1 MRKIRSLITLKNS
14 HKIFLLH
21 FLSQIH
27 VFGLMVIL
35 YAPISLAQKDISIEE
50 LVLPL
55 TTQHAD
61 KSGLYVLEKGGEALL
76 ARGWLADR
84 ASRSIDVQYFIWG
97 TDNIG
102 KLAAETLLRAAERGV
117 HVRVLVDDLLI
128 DAETEDL
135 FALAYHPNI
144 DIRIYNPVH
153 SVGVSFFEKLTE
165 LAIDFRGSNQR
176 MHNKMFV
183 VDDLIAITGGR
194 NMENQYFDFG
204 HKYNYRDRDA
214 LLVGKVVNELSDTF
228 DEYWK
233 NKLSKPVESLVKNP
247 FQSDI
252 DWAPEDEWGDSLEM
266 DQGELQN
273 TLTQLTRERVET
285 IYKNLHAYANNKF
298 NYLPEVRDSMNN
310 ITDEVVSITQAAYW
324 LDATFISDQ
333 PGKNN
338 TWFNYNM
345 GGGGESTY
353 ALAKLINAAKTDI
366 VIQSPYLILSPEA
379 WKLFKSALA
388 RGVSIK
394 INTNSLASS
403 DNLPA
408 FSGYSSQID
417 ELLEAG
423 IGLFEYRHDAQR
435 RYNLVKQYTQYEG
448 KKLPIFSLHAKTMVI
463 DDSIV
468 YIGTFNLDPRSE
480 NLNTEVGI
488 IAKNAELAAAVK
500 REIEID
506 MAEGNSWNVRKDGRN
521 NDTSLFKRGKL
532 FFWELL
538 PLDPIL

>member
-1 MRKIRSLITLKNS
+1 LNKNHNTLSLFFLKQMW
-14 HKIFLLH
+14 IFCLIVMFYAPAL
-21 FLSQIH
+21 LSQQEIT
-27 VFGLMVIL
+27 
-35 YAPISLAQKDISIEE
+35 IEK

-55 TTQHAD
+55 TAQHSG

-84 ASRSIDVQYFIWG
+84 AKKSIDVQYFIWG

-102 KLAAETLLRAAERGV
+102 KLAAEALLRAAERGV
-117 HVRVLVDDLLI
+117 RVRVLVDDLLV
-128 DAETEDL
+128 DAAAEDL

-144 DIRIYNPVH
+144 EIRLYNPVH
-153 SVGVSFFEKLTE
+153 SVGVSFVEKLTE

-183 VDDLIAITGGR
+183 VDSLIAITGGR

-214 LLVGKVVNELSDTF
+214 LLVGNVVDELSDTF
-228 DEYWK
+228 EEYWK
-233 NKLSKPVESLVKNP
+233 NKLAKPVERLVKNP

-252 DWAPEDEWGDSLEM
+252 DWAPEDEWGDDMEV
-266 DQGELQN
+266 DQRELQKK
-273 TLTQLTRERVET
+273 LTKLTRERVAA
-285 IYKNLHAYANNKF
+285 IYKKLHAYADNES
-298 NYLPEVRDSMNN
+298 NYLPEVRKSMNK
-310 ITDEVVSITQAAYW
+310 ITNEVVAITQSAYW
-324 LDATFISDQ
+324 LDATFISDR
-333 PGKNN
+333 PGKND
-338 TWFNYNM
+338 TWFNYNL
-345 GGGGESTY
+345 GGGGDSTY
-353 ALAKLINAAKTDI
+353 ALAKLINSAKNNI
-366 VIQSPYLILSPEA
+366 VIQSPYLILSPDA
-379 WKLFKSALA
+379 WELFKSALA
-388 RGVSIK
+388 RGVTIK

-417 ELLEAG
+417 ELLDAG
-423 IGLFEYRHDAQR
+423 VELFEYRHDAQR
-435 RYNLVKQYTQYEG
+435 RYDLVKQYSQYEG
-448 KKLPIFSLHAKTMVI
+448 GKLPIFSLHAKTMVI

-488 IAKNAELAAAVK
+488 IAKHAELAAAVK

-506 MAEGNSWNVRKDGRN
+506 MAEGNSWNVKKDGRN
-521 NDTSLFKRGKL
+521 NDTSLFKRSKL
-532 FFWELL
+532 FFWKLL

>member
-1 MRKIRSLITLKNS
+1 MWIFCLIVMFYAPAL
-14 HKIFLLH
+14 
-21 FLSQIH
+21 LSQQEIT
-27 VFGLMVIL
+27 
-35 YAPISLAQKDISIEE
+35 IEK

-55 TTQHAD
+55 TAQHSG

-84 ASRSIDVQYFIWG
+84 AKKSIDVQYFIWG

-102 KLAAETLLRAAERGV
+102 KLAAEALLRAAERGV
-117 HVRVLVDDLLI
+117 RVRVLVDDLLV
-128 DAETEDL
+128 DAAAEDL

-144 DIRIYNPVH
+144 EIRLYNPVH
-153 SVGVSFFEKLTE
+153 SVGVSFVEKLTE

-183 VDDLIAITGGR
+183 VDSLIAITGGR

-214 LLVGKVVNELSDTF
+214 LLVGNVVDELSDTF
-228 DEYWK
+228 EEYWK
-233 NKLSKPVESLVKNP
+233 NKLAKPVERLVKNP

-252 DWAPEDEWGDSLEM
+252 DWAPEDEWGDDMEV
-266 DQGELQN
+266 DQRELQKK
-273 TLTQLTRERVET
+273 LTKLTRERVAA
-285 IYKNLHAYANNKF
+285 IYKKLHAYADNES
-298 NYLPEVRDSMNN
+298 NYLPEVRKSMNK
-310 ITDEVVSITQAAYW
+310 ITNEVVAITQSAYW
-324 LDATFISDQ
+324 LDATFISDR
-333 PGKNN
+333 PGKND
-338 TWFNYNM
+338 TWFNYNL
-345 GGGGESTY
+345 GGGGDSTY
-353 ALAKLINAAKTDI
+353 ALAKLINSAKNNI
-366 VIQSPYLILSPEA
+366 VIQSPYLILSPDA
-379 WKLFKSALA
+379 WELFKSALA
-388 RGVSIK
+388 RGVTIK

-417 ELLEAG
+417 ELLDAG
-423 IGLFEYRHDAQR
+423 VELFEYRHDAQR
-435 RYNLVKQYTQYEG
+435 RYDLVKQYSQYEG
-448 KKLPIFSLHAKTMVI
+448 GKLPIFSLHAKTMVI

-488 IAKNAELAAAVK
+488 IAKHAELAAAVK

-506 MAEGNSWNVRKDGRN
+506 MAEGNSWNVKKDGRN
-521 NDTSLFKRGKL
+521 NDTSLFKRSKL
-532 FFWELL
+532 FFWKLL